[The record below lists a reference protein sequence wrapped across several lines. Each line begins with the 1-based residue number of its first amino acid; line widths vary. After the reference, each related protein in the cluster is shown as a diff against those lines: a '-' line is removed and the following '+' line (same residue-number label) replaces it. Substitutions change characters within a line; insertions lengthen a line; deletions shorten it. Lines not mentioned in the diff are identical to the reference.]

1 MRLLRLPLILIFILT
16 SLLRLANAAD
26 FHAKVIHITDG
37 DTITVLNNTNK
48 QLKIRLN
55 GIDSPEKAQA
65 FGNKAKQFTKNLVD
79 GQTVPVCEKAQE
91 C

>member
-37 DTITVLNNTNK
+37 DTITILNNTNK
-48 QLKIRLN
+48 QLKTRLN

>member
-26 FHAKVIHITDG
+26 FHAKVIHIIDG

>member
-48 QLKIRLN
+48 QLKTRLN